1 MPILPQTTLARTV
14 ALATAILCIVI
25 LGWLGWRLFGEG
37 TAPGSVAIGGP
48 FALTDQFGKPRTDQ
62 DLRGQYMLVFFGY
75 TNCPGPCPTALN
87 NMTLALNELGA
98 AAAKVTPVFISVD
111 PARDS
116 VQAMHD
122 YIANFHPRFV
132 ALTGAQADIKKV
144 MRAYRVIGEP
154 GGSGE
159 GYTVMHS
166 TSIFLMDGDGRYV
179 TLIPSEA
186 APADI
191 AAAIKPYL

>member
-1 MPILPQTTLARTV
+1 MSMLPQTTLARTV
-14 ALATAILCIVI
+14 ASVAAILCIVI

-37 TAPGSVAIGGP
+37 PAPGSVSIGGP
-48 FALTDQFGKPRTDQ
+48 FSLTDQFGKPRTDQ
-62 DLRGQYMLVFFGY
+62 DFRGRYMLVFFGY

-98 AAAKVTPVFISVD
+98 TADKVTPVFISVD

-122 YIANFHPRFV
+122 YIVNFHPRFV
-132 ALTGAQADIKKV
+132 ALTGPAADIKKV
-144 MRAYRVIGEP
+144 MRAYRVIGVPE
-154 GGSGE
+154 GSGE

-179 TLIPSEA
+179 TLVPSEA

-191 AAAIKPYL
+191 AAAIRPYL

>member
-14 ALATAILCIVI
+14 ASIAAILCVVI
-25 LGWLGWRLFGEG
+25 LGWLGWRLLGEG
-37 TAPGSVAIGGP
+37 PPGAVAIGGP
-48 FALTDQFGKPRTDQ
+48 FALTDQFGKARSDQ
-62 DLRGQYMLVFFGY
+62 EFRGQYMLLFFGY
-75 TNCPGPCPTALN
+75 TNCPGPCPTALS

-98 AAAKVTPVFISVD
+98 ASDKVTPIFISVD

-116 VQAMHD
+116 VQVMHD

-132 ALTGAQADIKKV
+132 ALTGPQADIQKV

-154 GGSGE
+154 EGGGGE
-159 GYTVMHS
+159 YTVMHS
-166 TSIFLMDGDGRYV
+166 TSIFLMDGDGRYAA
-179 TLIPSEA
+179 LIPSEA
-186 APADI
+186 ATADI